1 MRRVLVVG
9 GPGSGKTTY
18 AQRLAMQLEVPH
30 QDLDRVAYEP
40 PPENP
45 EAPFW
50 QWERVADELRRERA
64 EVLAATEGWVA
75 DGLYAGWTEALR
87 DAADRIVWLDPPA
100 RVTVWRV
107 LRRAVADRGGDWDV
121 RSALR
126 VARGARDYRTRPL
139 AGPEELRARDG
150 ANSSRTLA
158 EFLRP
163 VAGKVTRAVSGAGR

>member
-1 MRRVLVVG
+1 MRRILVVG

-18 AQRLAMQLEVPH
+18 ARRLAAELEVPH

-40 PPENP
+40 PPDMP
-45 EAPFW
+45 DAPFW
-50 QWERVADELRRERA
+50 QWERVADHLRRERA
-64 EVLAATEGWVA
+64 EVLAATDGWVA

-100 RVTVWRV
+100 RITVWRV

-126 VARGARDYRTRPL
+126 VARGAGSYRTRPL
-139 AGPEELRARDG
+139 GTPEALRERDG
-150 ANSSRTLA
+150 ANSSRTLE

-163 VAGKVTRAVSGAGR
+163 VGGKVTRLVSGG

>member
-18 AQRLAMQLEVPH
+18 AEKLAARLEVPH
-30 QDLDRVAYEP
+30 QDLDRVAYDP
-40 PPENP
+40 PPVDP
-45 EAPFW
+45 DAPFW
-50 QWERVADELRRERA
+50 QWERVPDDLRYERA
-64 EVLAATEGWVA
+64 ALLAETGGWVA
-75 DGLYAGWTEALR
+75 DGLYAGWTAALR
-87 DAADRIVWLDPPA
+87 DAADLIVWLDPPP

-107 LRRAVADRGGDWDV
+107 LRRAVADRGRDWDV

-126 VARGARDYRTRPL
+126 VARGARSYRSRPL
-139 AGPEELRARDG
+139 GTPEALRERDG

-163 VAGKVTRAVSGAGR
+163 VADKVMRVVSAG